1 MCDFSH
7 AGGTL
12 THWNAAWR
20 VASDID
26 GPCSHGDA
34 DRKVDAMAAV
44 ARRELELGH
53 RPAIALARAAMRG
66 LQVDAADTCRSV
78 DTLLPTTVAVS
89 GRGHEFACALV
100 AVEVARR
107 AAIDARLALSPDAAM
122 LVVHDGGPAW
132 SVVLPDCGDGLH
144 WVPMPASVMAEEDV
158 QLRCPHDAARTLI
171 QLASETLS
179 PRQLP
184 RALALLDELAVH

>member
-1 MCDFSH
+1 
-7 AGGTL
+7 
-12 THWNAAWR
+12 
-20 VASDID
+20 
-26 GPCSHGDA
+26 
-34 DRKVDAMAAV
+34 MAAV
-44 ARRELELGH
+44 ARRELELGN
-53 RPAIALARAAMRG
+53 RPAIALARAAMFG
-66 LQVDAADTCRSV
+66 LTIDPAGGCTSVDA
-78 DTLLPTTVAVS
+78 LLPATVAVS

-107 AAIDARLALSPDAAM
+107 AAVDARLALTPNAAM

-132 SVVLPDCGDGLH
+132 SVLMPEYGNIS
-144 WVPMPASVMAEEDV
+144 WVPLPASVMAEEDV

-171 QLASETLS
+171 QLASELLS

>member
-7 AGGTL
+7 SGGTL

-26 GPCSHGDA
+26 GAYPNAEA
-34 DRKVDAMAAV
+34 DRKVDEMAAM
-44 ARRELELGH
+44 ARRELELGN
-53 RPAIALARAAMRG
+53 RPAIALARAAMYG
-66 LQVDAADTCRSV
+66 LEIVDADTCIETSA
-78 DTLLPTTVAVS
+78 LLPHAVAVT

-107 AAIDARLALSPDAAM
+107 AAIDARLALSPDSAM

-132 SVVLPDCGDGLH
+132 SVLMPDFDGVS

-184 RALALLDELAVH
+184 RALALLDELALH